1 MAKTLRQT
9 ISRKVFDEVEKRE
22 AWERKARQVAAPG
35 MLPAEAKKWAL
46 GWEGMEP
53 IDNDDF
59 GGLYRLQY
67 TPGNFVPEVTVARQ
81 GDLFQKQCFLEA
93 DSPLPA
99 VRLPQS
105 GW

>member
-1 MAKTLRQT
+1 MGG
-9 ISRKVFDEVEKRE
+9 SRE
-22 AWERKARQVAAPG
+22 
-35 MLPAEAKKWAL
+35 LP
-46 GWEGMEP
+46 MQ
-53 IDNDDF
+53 
-59 GGLYRLQY
+59 RLIHNVL
-67 TPGNFVPEVTVARQ
+67 PPEVTVARQ